1 MSLKK
6 NIIFNFLMSSL
17 IIAVLAVASYVNFIE
32 IRKDIRLADNLR
44 SESLQLRRHEK
55 NYFLYMNA
63 AEIQDVHI
71 YLKELR
77 DIIRE
82 GSQIDGSGK
91 LQELESV
98 ITEYEGRFKKIETF
112 VTEFHREFDALKAS
126 HPDHA
131 VFSPLIESTFLEQ
144 PSVNARLLEELFS
157 VPAGAPIISHL
168 RDLDN
173 ETRALRK
180 NGEEIIIISRELDR
194 SAWKKVEH
202 AIGVLQT
209 ATLVLL
215 PLFFIVG
222 LITLFLISHS
232 VVGRLRELTEAV
244 RKTGKGNF
252 ASLAVSEKR
261 DEVGLLTSAF
271 VAMEHDLVLRE
282 EELKKKN
289 EELLRNRKLA
299 SIGTLASGVAHELNN
314 PLNNIYISAQIL
326 EKEAEDARSPR
337 VKEIMEDIV
346 GQTRRVKRIVGDLLE
361 FARGR
366 EPRRTEIELNDL
378 LGRAFRLAGV
388 TAETGDIKF
397 GLDTDPGGV
406 LVSADPEQLERVF
419 INLFGNAIDAMSG
432 LGDLKVAVR
441 RREDAV
447 TIKVSDSGRGM
458 SAEAVEKIFEPF
470 YTTKD
475 KGTGLGLAIVF
486 NIITRHGG
494 NIKVESSEGG
504 GTSFTITLPPGENV
518 NGS

>member
-63 AEIQDVHI
+63 AEIRDVHI

-157 VPAGAPIISHL
+157 VPA
-168 RDLDN
+168 
-173 ETRALRK
+173 
-180 NGEEIIIISRELDR
+180 
-194 SAWKKVEH
+194 
-202 AIGVLQT
+202 
-209 ATLVLL
+209 

-232 VVGRLRELTEAV
+232 VVGRLRKLTEAV

-494 NIKVESSEGG
+494 NIKVESREGG